1 MEPYWADLC
10 SSSPDLA
17 AVSELV
23 AREALQSACLLV
35 QEMCLTSWYFLKMHS
50 GLNEALISTYDC
62 LSDLDFG
69 DLLSLAATRNTH
81 LTVSS
86 LVNHTL
92 CNTGPFC
99 FVCTAILGGA
109 GEHWAQLVTEY

>member
-1 MEPYWADLC
+1 MEPYWAGLC
-10 SSSPDLA
+10 SSSPDPA

-35 QEMCLTSWYFLKMHS
+35 QGMCLTGWYFLKMHS
-50 GLNEALISTYDC
+50 VLDEALISAYDC
-62 LSDLDFG
+62 PSDLDFG
-69 DLLSLAATRNTH
+69 DLLGLAIRNTY
-81 LTVSS
+81 LIVGS

-99 FVCTAILGGA
+99 FVCKALLGGTDV
-109 GEHWAQLVTEY
+109 HWAQLVTEY